1 MFFFSEEL
9 IINHNLNTCVVF
21 FRKDHFFRCLW
32 TPRVLTYGIH
42 VFFVVIRV
50 GAFYLGTWRWI
61 CLPLICLQC
70 HKNRKWTA
78 LPLPSVCSWKK
89 SPFMWSF
96 FFLLDFVDDAWRNTW
111 LPYLDVAWD
120 DLEPSWE
127 VKGTLENKCQPSRKQ
142 LMNPSLSLINPHT
155 NALFPWGR
163 CFSCFYLVVTLQIL
177 PWHKETGRRGNKLR
191 LNVFF
196 PARF

>member
-1 MFFFSEEL
+1 MFFFPERPFFSL
-9 IINHNLNTCVVF
+9 SLDTQGINIWNSCL
-21 FRKDHFFRCLW
+21 FRGYPCWCILSWDLKMNIFATHLRPMPQKPEVNCTF
-32 TPRVLTYGIH
+32 
-42 VFFVVIRV
+42 
-50 GAFYLGTWRWI
+50 
-61 CLPLICLQC
+61 
-70 HKNRKWTA
+70 
-78 LPLPSVCSWKK
+78 PLPSVCSRKK
-89 SPFMWSF
+89 SPFMWRC
-96 FFLLDFVDDAWRNTW
+96 FFLFFRLWDFVDDAWRNTW